1 MLKFSIITLT
11 AFVTVLVSTTRYVFK
26 VFNKD
31 VSRYLP
37 LFAMAYGIILAVCGY
52 YFTDVSFGDTIIDA
66 IFIGLTN
73 GASACGINQI
83 GKQLNKETPEPDYT
97 PDIPIEML
105 NQFVDSI
112 QVPDEY
118 IKGMD
123 ENDIDVP

>member
-31 VSRYLP
+31 ISRYLP

-52 YFTDVSFGDTIIDA
+52 YFTDISFGDTIIDA

-73 GASACGINQI
+73 ASSTSLTADLPSASNSIE
-83 GKQLNKETPEPDYT
+83 LYT
-97 PDIPIEML
+97 EIA
-105 NQFVDSI
+105 NS
-112 QVPDEY
+112 
-118 IKGMD
+118 
-123 ENDIDVP
+123 